1 MQPIFMIKFGKRAH
15 LQQIVEGRIR
25 FSPIENYVK
34 LEEQQQIKG
43 QGDKLE
49 AKLPVYLSSS
59 KNALIDWGNLL
70 GNVPIFCLSQY
81 GEEDIKKETTG
92 KNYSIAIRNEILEQ
106 VKLDFVEADYALVI
120 LEPEVFIQDITMGLN
135 RAILV
140 HEIMYFDYTI
150 NDMDMF
156 EFLANDRIV
165 EYKEM
170 DKTKEDL
177 YKFLFCKNKNSF
189 EKQQEYRVAILDEKI
204 VEPKFYDFQF
214 NSKYMLIP
222 ISELLKCIPVKL

>member
-70 GNVPIFCLSQY
+70 GNVPILPFTIWGRGY
-81 GEEDIKKETTG
+81 KK
-92 KNYSIAIRNEILEQ
+92 RN
-106 VKLDFVEADYALVI
+106 
-120 LEPEVFIQDITMGLN
+120 N
-135 RAILV
+135 W
-140 HEIMYFDYTI
+140 
-150 NDMDMF
+150 
-156 EFLANDRIV
+156 
-165 EYKEM
+165 
-170 DKTKEDL
+170 
-177 YKFLFCKNKNSF
+177 
-189 EKQQEYRVAILDEKI
+189 
-204 VEPKFYDFQF
+204 
-214 NSKYMLIP
+214 
-222 ISELLKCIPVKL
+222 